1 MICWEL
7 SAAEKGARTMKYSV
21 FISYR
26 RDGGEY
32 TAKMLRDRL
41 DELGYAVFFDVES
54 LRSGDFNTKLYSVIE
69 ECTDFILIL
78 SPDALNR
85 CQNEDDWVRREV
97 EYALERGK
105 NIVPVMLRGFEF
117 PEDLPPSM
125 EQLRFKNG
133 IQANTEFFEA
143 FIQKLQIFLRTK
155 PPFWQR
161 VTQNTV
167 FKRTLPVFLALLL
180 LAMVGLGVYTVLNRA
195 ASSYPS
201 TAAEKNL
208 VNEALYYIE
217 KNITVLDQLVDAGYG
232 ALNETRR
239 YITGGSVND
248 ADLASQL
255 NISESQITSLAG
267 QFTAPS
273 DQLLEQLR
281 SSPLETAEFT
291 AMYDALTMIADDWL
305 LILKDLRWLTGPECV
320 YSGSQKQRVL
330 DCEQIICDE
339 DIRACG
345 YALNEIL
352 LPVTDRSALND
363 FLHKYLP
370 TLIHIPLNA
379 ASWSGDK
386 EALLSLQDECWNKQ
400 RAAMQERSTI
410 LGDLNTAVAVM
421 RENLIQQCIRQGMSR
436 ADAERYVEKLLAQDE
451 YDELTEEELK
461 QLRLREAIIQRY
473 MTDFDASRS
482 LAESVADEL
491 LPGYLRLRDKYTPR
505 EGDDAG
511 VLWFKLAGLM
521 EFQLYDWAEPCVDA
535 LEALGENGDF
545 YADEYLPA
553 LRAFV
558 RSVDFGLLDYGAMVV
573 AWDDSDSIN
582 EVFQIGDI
590 IVEINGEPCRNADEY
605 FAVKESLSVPDYT
618 VGVLRLN
625 GDGELE
631 RIGLE
636 LTTDMPRVGLRS
648 LNNTEGDDG
657 LQS

>member
-1 MICWEL
+1 
-7 SAAEKGARTMKYSV
+7 MKYDV

-32 TAKMLRDRL
+32 TAKILRDRL
-41 DELGYAVFFDVES
+41 DELGYTVFFDVES

-69 ECTDFILIL
+69 ECADFILIL

-105 NIVPVMLRGFEF
+105 NIIPVMLRGFEF
-117 PEDLPPSM
+117 PESLPPSM
-125 EQLRFKNG
+125 EQLRFKHG
-133 IQANTEFFEA
+133 IPANTEFFEA

-155 PPFWQR
+155 PPFWRR

-180 LAMVGLGVYTVLNRA
+180 LVMVGSGAYVLLNRA
-195 ASSYPS
+195 ASSYPR
-201 TAAEKNL
+201 TTAEKDL

-217 KNITVLDQLVDAGYG
+217 KNIKVLDQLSDAGYA
-232 ALNETRR
+232 ALDETRR

-248 ADLASQL
+248 TDLASQL
-255 NISESQITSLAG
+255 NISEAQITDLAG

-273 DQLLEQLR
+273 NQLLEQLR
-281 SSPLETAEFT
+281 SSPLEAAEFE
-291 AMYDALTMIADDWL
+291 AMYDALIMTADDWL
-305 LILKDLRWLTGPECV
+305 LILKDLREMTRPDCV
-320 YSGSQKQRVL
+320 YSDSQKQRVL
-330 DCEQIICDE
+330 DYEQIICDE
-339 DIRACG
+339 DMRACG

-352 LPVTDRSALND
+352 LPVTDRSALDD
-363 FLHKYLP
+363 FLYKYLP

-379 ASWSGDK
+379 ASWLEDK
-386 EALLSLQDECWNKQ
+386 EILQSLQDECWNKQ
-400 RAAMQERSTI
+400 QAAMQDMSSI
-410 LGDLNTAVAVM
+410 LGDFTTAVAIM

-436 ADAERYVEKLLAQDE
+436 EDAEKYVEKLLAQD
-451 YDELTEEELK
+451 DDGELTEEELK
-461 QLRLREAIIQRY
+461 ELRLRESIIQRY
-473 MTDFDASRS
+473 VDQGISRS
-482 LAESVADEL
+482 LAEAAADEL
-491 LPGYLRLRDKYTPR
+491 LPKYLELRDLYTPQ
-505 EGDDAG
+505 EGDGAD

-521 EFQLYDWAEPCVDA
+521 KFQLYDWAELCVDA

-545 YADEYLPA
+545 YAEEYLPA

-558 RSVDFGLLDYGAMVV
+558 CSVDFGLLDYGAMVV
-573 AWDDSDSIN
+573 AWEDPNSIN

-590 IVEINGEPCRNADEY
+590 IVEFNGEPCRSTDEY
-605 FAVKESLSVPDYT
+605 LTAKESLSGPDYT

-631 RIGLE
+631 RIDLE

-648 LNNTEGDDG
+648 LNRSLNKEDDDG

>member
-1 MICWEL
+1 
-7 SAAEKGARTMKYSV
+7 MKYDV

-32 TAKMLRDRL
+32 TAKILRDRL
-41 DELGYAVFFDVES
+41 DELGYTVFFDVES

-69 ECTDFILIL
+69 ECADFILIL

-105 NIVPVMLRGFEF
+105 NIIPVMLRGFEF
-117 PEDLPPSM
+117 PENLPPSM

-133 IQANTEFFEA
+133 IPANTEFFEA
-143 FIQKLQIFLRTK
+143 FIQKLQGFLRTK
-155 PPFWQR
+155 PPFWRR

-180 LAMVGLGVYTVLNRA
+180 LAIVGLGAYTLLNRA
-195 ASSYPS
+195 ASSYPK
-201 TAAEKNL
+201 TVAEKGL
-208 VNEALYYIE
+208 VNEALYYTE
-217 KNITVLDQLVDAGYG
+217 KNITVLDQLASAGYG

-239 YITGGSVND
+239 YITGGSVGD

-273 DQLLEQLR
+273 DQLMEQLR
-281 SSPLETAEFT
+281 GSPLEAADFS
-291 AMYDALTMIADDWL
+291 AMYDVLTMIADDWM
-305 LILKDLRWLTGPECV
+305 LILEDLRWMTGPDCV
-320 YSGSQKQRVL
+320 YSDSQKQRIL
-330 DCEQIICDE
+330 DYEQIICDE
-339 DIRACG
+339 DMRACG
-345 YALNEIL
+345 YALNELL
-352 LPVTDRSALND
+352 LPVTNRSALDD
-363 FLHKYLP
+363 FLYKYLP

-379 ASWSGDK
+379 ASWLEDK
-386 EALLSLQDECWNKQ
+386 EILQSVQDECWNKQ
-400 RAAMQERSTI
+400 QAAMQGRISI
-410 LGDLNTAVAVM
+410 LGDLTTAVAVK

-436 ADAERYVEKLLAQDE
+436 EDAEKYVEDLLAQDDDGDLTE
-451 YDELTEEELK
+451 DELKE
-461 QLRLREAIIQRY
+461 LRLREAIIQRY
-473 MTDFDASRS
+473 MTDFGASRS

-491 LPGYLRLRDKYTPR
+491 LPGYLRLRDKYAPQA
-505 EGDDAG
+505 GDEAG

-521 EFQLYDWAEPCVDA
+521 QFQLYDWAEPCVDA

-545 YADEYLPA
+545 YAEEYLPA

-558 RSVDFGLLDYGAMVV
+558 RGVDFGLLDYGAMVV
-573 AWDDSDSIN
+573 AWEGPDSIN
-582 EVFQIGDI
+582 EAFQIGDI

-605 FAVKESLSVPDYT
+605 YAVKKSLSGPDYT

-625 GDGELE
+625 SAGKLE
-631 RIGLE
+631 RIDLE
-636 LTTDMPRVGLRS
+636 LTTDMPAVGLRS
-648 LNNTEGDDG
+648 LNNREDDDG
-657 LQS
+657 LQT

>member
-1 MICWEL
+1 MMCWKL
-7 SAAEKGARTMKYSV
+7 FAAERGVGAMKYSV

-105 NIVPVMLRGFEF
+105 NIIPVMLRGFEF
-117 PEDLPPSM
+117 PGNLPPSL

-133 IQANTEFFEA
+133 IPASTEFFEA
-143 FIQKLQIFLRTK
+143 FIQKLQTFLRAT
-155 PPFWQR
+155 PPFWRR

-180 LAMVGLGVYTVLNRA
+180 LIVVGLGVYTALNRT
-195 ASSYPS
+195 ASVYPR
-201 TAAEKNL
+201 TAAEKDL
-208 VNEALYYIE
+208 VNETLYYIE
-217 KNITVLDQLVDAGYG
+217 KNITVLDQLAGAGYD
-232 ALNETRR
+232 ALSETRR
-239 YITGGSVND
+239 YIAGGSLYD
-248 ADLASQL
+248 ADLANQL
-255 NISESQITSLAG
+255 DLSESQITRLAG

-281 SSPLETAEFT
+281 SSPLQAAEFT

-305 LILKDLRWLTGPECV
+305 LILNDLRWITGPDCV
-320 YSGSQKQRVL
+320 YSDSQKQKVL
-330 DCEQIICDE
+330 DYEQIICDE
-339 DIRACG
+339 DMRACG

-363 FLHKYLP
+363 FLYKYLP
-370 TLIHIPLNA
+370 TLIRFSLDA
-379 ASWSGDK
+379 ASWSEDK
-386 EALLSLQDECWNKQ
+386 DFLQSAQDNCWNKQ
-400 RAAMQERSTI
+400 QAAMQDRNSI
-410 LGDLNTAVAVM
+410 LGDFTMAVAIM
-421 RENLIQQCIRQGMSR
+421 RESLIQECIRYGMSR
-436 ADAERYVEKLLAQDE
+436 EDAERYVEELLARD
-451 YDELTEEELK
+451 DDGELTEEKLK
-461 QLRLREAIIQRY
+461 ELRLREAIIQRY
-473 MTDFDASRS
+473 MTDFGTSRS
-482 LAESVADEL
+482 LAEAAADEL
-491 LPGYLRLRDKYTPR
+491 MPSYLKLRDKYTPQ

-521 EFQLYDWAEPCVDA
+521 QFQLYDWAEPCVDA
-535 LEALGENGDF
+535 LEALGENGDP
-545 YADEYLPA
+545 YAREYLPT

-573 AWDDSDSIN
+573 AWEDPDNRN

-590 IVEINGEPCRNADEY
+590 IVEINGAPCRSPDEY
-605 FAVKESLSVPDYT
+605 FAVKESLSGPDYT

-625 GDGELE
+625 GAGKLE
-631 RIGLE
+631 QIDLE
-636 LTTDMPRVGLRS
+636 LTTDMPRVGLIP
-648 LNNTEGDDG
+648 LNNMEVDDG

>member
-1 MICWEL
+1 
-7 SAAEKGARTMKYSV
+7 MKYSV

-69 ECTDFILIL
+69 ECADFILIL
-78 SPDALNR
+78 SPNALNR

-105 NIVPVMLRGFEF
+105 NIIPVMLRGFEF
-117 PEDLPPSM
+117 PENLPPSL

-133 IQANTEFFEA
+133 ILASTEFFEA
-143 FIQKLQIFLRTK
+143 FIQKLQTFLRAK
-155 PPFWQR
+155 PPFWRQ

-180 LAMVGLGVYTVLNRA
+180 LIVVGLGVYAVLNRT
-195 ASSYPS
+195 ASVYPR
-201 TAAEKNL
+201 TAAEKDL
-208 VNEALYYIE
+208 VNETLYYIE
-217 KNITVLDQLVDAGYG
+217 KNITTLDQLTGAGYG
-232 ALNETRR
+232 ALNEARR
-239 YITGGSVND
+239 YIAGGSVGD
-248 ADLASQL
+248 SDLASQL
-255 NISESQITSLAG
+255 SISEAQITSLAE
-267 QFTAPS
+267 QFTEPP
-273 DQLLEQLR
+273 DQLLDRLR
-281 SSPLETAEFT
+281 SSPLEAAEFI
-291 AMYDALTMIADDWL
+291 AMYDTLAMIADDWQ

-339 DIRACG
+339 DVRACG
-345 YALNEIL
+345 YALNEML
-352 LPVTDRSALND
+352 LPVTDRSALDD

-379 ASWSGDK
+379 ASWSEDK

-400 RAAMQERSTI
+400 RSAMQERSTI
-410 LGDLNTAVAVM
+410 LGELNTAVAAI
-421 RENLIQQCIRQGMSR
+421 REGLIQQCIRQGMSR
-436 ADAERYVEKLLAQDE
+436 EDAERYVEGLLTQDGYE
-451 YDELTEEELK
+451 ELTEEELK

-473 MTDFDASRS
+473 VGQGTSRP
-482 LAESVADEL
+482 LAEAAADEL
-491 LPGYLRLRDKYTPR
+491 LPRYMALRDKYTPQ
-505 EGDDAG
+505 EGDSAG

-545 YADEYLPA
+545 YAREYLPA

-573 AWDDSDSIN
+573 AWESPDNIN
-582 EVFQIGDI
+582 EAFQIGDI
-590 IVEINGEPCRNADEY
+590 IVEINGEPCRSTDGY
-605 FAVKESLSVPDYT
+605 LSVKESLSGPDYT

-625 GDGELE
+625 GDGVLE
-631 RIGLE
+631 KIALE
-636 LTTDMPRVGLRS
+636 LTTDMPKVGLRS
-648 LNNTEGDDG
+648 LNNAEE
-657 LQS
+657 

>member
-1 MICWEL
+1 
-7 SAAEKGARTMKYSV
+7 MKYDV

-32 TAKMLRDRL
+32 TAKILRDRL
-41 DELGYAVFFDVES
+41 DELGYTVFFDVES

-69 ECTDFILIL
+69 ECADFILIL

-105 NIVPVMLRGFEF
+105 NIIPVMLRGFEF
-117 PEDLPPSM
+117 PESLPPSM

-133 IQANTEFFEA
+133 IPANTEFFEA

-155 PPFWQR
+155 PPFWRR

-180 LAMVGLGVYTVLNRA
+180 LVMVGSGAYVLLNRA
-195 ASSYPS
+195 ASSYPR
-201 TAAEKNL
+201 TTAEKDL

-217 KNITVLDQLVDAGYG
+217 KNIKVLDQLSDAGYA
-232 ALNETRR
+232 ALDETRR

-248 ADLASQL
+248 TDLASQL
-255 NISESQITSLAG
+255 NISEAQITDLAG

-273 DQLLEQLR
+273 NQLLEQLR
-281 SSPLETAEFT
+281 SSPLEAAEFE
-291 AMYDALTMIADDWL
+291 AMYDALIMTADDWL
-305 LILKDLRWLTGPECV
+305 LILKDLREMTRPDCV
-320 YSGSQKQRVL
+320 YSDSQKQRVL
-330 DCEQIICDE
+330 DYEQIICDE
-339 DIRACG
+339 DMRACG

-352 LPVTDRSALND
+352 LPVTDRSALDD
-363 FLHKYLP
+363 FLYKYLP

-379 ASWSGDK
+379 ASWLEDK
-386 EALLSLQDECWNKQ
+386 EILQSLQDECWNKQ
-400 RAAMQERSTI
+400 QAAMQDMSSI
-410 LGDLNTAVAVM
+410 LGDFTTAVAIM

-436 ADAERYVEKLLAQDE
+436 EDAEKYVEKLLAQD
-451 YDELTEEELK
+451 DDGELTEEELK
-461 QLRLREAIIQRY
+461 ELRLRESIIQRY
-473 MTDFDASRS
+473 VDQGISRS
-482 LAESVADEL
+482 LAEAAADEL
-491 LPGYLRLRDKYTPR
+491 LPKYLELRDLYTPQ
-505 EGDDAG
+505 EGDGAD

-521 EFQLYDWAEPCVDA
+521 KFQLYDWAELCVDA

-545 YADEYLPA
+545 YAEEYLPA

-573 AWDDSDSIN
+573 AWEDPNSIN

-590 IVEINGEPCRNADEY
+590 IVEFNGEPCRSTDEY
-605 FAVKESLSVPDYT
+605 LTAKESLSGPDYT

-631 RIGLE
+631 RIDLE

-648 LNNTEGDDG
+648 LNRSLNKEDDDG